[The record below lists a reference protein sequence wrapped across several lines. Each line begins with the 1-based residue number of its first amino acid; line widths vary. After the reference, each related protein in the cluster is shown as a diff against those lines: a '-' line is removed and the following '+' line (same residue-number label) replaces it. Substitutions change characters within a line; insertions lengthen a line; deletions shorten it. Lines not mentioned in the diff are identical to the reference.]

1 MSELSDQLLC
11 VWRTSHRMNSLVLD
25 AVADEDFAL
34 RSVARSARSARSIAA
49 RFADLHEARAEHFV
63 RRAPALAEGLLRF
76 GADDQ
81 PDRETIA
88 TALAESARRFEDYI
102 RYASAGVP
110 GFKTFRLG
118 LTQLVAS
125 FVASEAQ
132 VRGAVIQRLEEEGR
146 PGCRA
151 LRKATERWDDA

>member
-34 RSVARSARSARSIAA
+34 RSGARSARSIAA
-49 RFADLHEARAEHFV
+49 RFADLHEARAEHFA